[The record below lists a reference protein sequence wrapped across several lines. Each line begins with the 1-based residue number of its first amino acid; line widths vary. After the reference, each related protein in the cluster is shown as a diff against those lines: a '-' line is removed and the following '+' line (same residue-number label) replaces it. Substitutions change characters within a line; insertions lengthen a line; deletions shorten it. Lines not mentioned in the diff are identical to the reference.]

1 MYSCNMVLQVNMHHV
16 LKTLIEIAYALRHLH
31 NRYILH
37 RDLKIQNILLKQS
50 NKDFRRFTVKVSDF
64 GLAKIWDGRGGDG
77 LSPTEK
83 QKYAG
88 AVVQRA
94 PLYQ

>member
-1 MYSCNMVLQVNMHHV
+1 MVLQVNMHHV

-88 AVVQRA
+88 VALQWA
-94 PLYQ
+94 PPYQ